1 MVSYYVPLPAF
12 RTPPPLDFSGINEGL
27 DSLTKS
33 LKEREEKNRL
43 LEVGKA
49 LSPYDTSEPSP
60 STDNRLLS
68 NAPPQTQPASPSSPA
83 RGAAAAA
90 GRDYPTPRSSP
101 GGNNMASYANAISNN
116 ESGGNYGELGPVTRT
131 GDRAYGKYQVM
142 GANVGP
148 WTREVLGRE
157 MTPQEFVANPQ
168 AQDAVFNAKF
178 GQYTQKYGP
187 EGAARAW
194 FAGEGGMNDPNRRDQ
209 LGTTVSAYANKFNT
223 GLRGTPAQAAPNAL
237 LQPAGASQSGQPNY
251 AAAAAVAFRQGNVA
265 LGTQLLAQARQ
276 TEADSREK
284 QLFPYQLQQA
294 QATGVKTQAE
304 LENLAALQMG
314 KIANTI
320 QNAPAEARGAMWQR
334 VLQSHPEM
342 ANNLSAHGV
351 DPNDIAAGTGFFIN
365 MARGIQPP
373 ALTEVSPGAT
383 LVDKNDPTRAVF
395 TAPRPAQNLSVA
407 ERKEVFDSDAA
418 AQAGEGAIMTLRK
431 ALELNDKAYS
441 GLVAGTR
448 GYLTSLYGAEGGQA
462 TEELNN
468 LVTAQALDQLK
479 ATFGAAPTEGER
491 KILLD
496 IQGSTSQA
504 SKVRKKIWERA
515 IEMAQRRVNFNK
527 AQSEAIRS
535 GQYFK
540 SGYSPVGAGP
550 AGQPAQTSPATT
562 LAPTASPQPG
572 QVEDGYRFKGGDP
585 SDPNAWEKVQ

>member
-1 MVSYYVPLPAF
+1 MPLGYIPLPGYRVPGPIDF
-12 RTPPPLDFSGINEGL
+12 SPLDSVANAIAGKIEKDRQAEIANALMPGEPPAMPSGIN
-27 DSLTKS
+27 
-33 LKEREEKNRL
+33 
-43 LEVGKA
+43 
-49 LSPYDTSEPSP
+49 P
-60 STDNRLLS
+60 LLS
-68 NAPPQTQPASPSSPA
+68 FAPPQTQPASPSSLA

-90 GRDYPTPRSSP
+90 GRDLTPTAA
-101 GGNNMASYANAISNN
+101 GGNMSQYANAISNN
-116 ESGGNYGELGPVTRT
+116 ESGGNYGELGPITRS

-142 GANVGP
+142 GSNIGP
-148 WTREVLGRE
+148 WTKEVLGRE
-157 MTPQEFVANPQ
+157 MTPQEFLSDRH
-168 AQDAVFNAKF
+168 AQEAVFNAKF

-187 EGAARAW
+187 DGAARAW

-209 LGTTVSAYANKFNT
+209 LGTSVAAYARKFNA
-223 GLRGTPAQAAPNAL
+223 GLGQPYAAPGPSGGATA
-237 LQPAGASQSGQPNY
+237 QPVSYQPGQPNY

-276 TEADSREK
+276 TEADTREK